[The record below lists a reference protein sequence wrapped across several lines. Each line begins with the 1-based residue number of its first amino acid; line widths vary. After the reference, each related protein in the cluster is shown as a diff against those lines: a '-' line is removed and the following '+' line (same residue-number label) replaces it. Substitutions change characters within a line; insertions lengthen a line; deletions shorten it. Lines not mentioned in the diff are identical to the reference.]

1 MTYDET
7 MALLADMSNNIR
19 DYVNAELVENI
30 ADRTSYFQHIFDE
43 LNDRVIT
50 LEDENIQLK
59 NNLMDLQNKFKK
71 SLDKQE

>member
-7 MALLADMSNNIR
+7 MKLLADMSNNIR
-19 DYVNAELVENI
+19 DYVNAELTENM

-59 NNLMDLQNKFKK
+59 NNLMDLQNKVKK
-71 SLDKQE
+71 SLDKQ